1 MIWVNFAIS
10 EQKVDLK
17 NHFCLLKKSK
27 SFECIFRIQKSIE
40 IASIFKESVDTL
52 SLLFE
57 RLCALNRKECGH
69 AVATH
74 TR

>member
-17 NHFCLLKKSK
+17 NHFFVLKKLK
-27 SFECIFRIQKSIE
+27 SFECIFCIQKQIE
-40 IASIFKESVDTL
+40 ITSIFKESVDTL

-57 RLCALNRKECGH
+57 RLYELNRK
-69 AVATH
+69 
-74 TR
+74 